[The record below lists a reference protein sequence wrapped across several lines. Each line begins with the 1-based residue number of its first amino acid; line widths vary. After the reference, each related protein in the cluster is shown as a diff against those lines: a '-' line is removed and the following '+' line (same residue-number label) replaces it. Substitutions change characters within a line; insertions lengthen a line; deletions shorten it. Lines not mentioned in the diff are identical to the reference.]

1 MSFKGPGGLASIKLD
16 VFLSERQETQGLI
29 FLSDQEE
36 GKMNFPR
43 GSQIAYLNPWLLF
56 AD

>member
-29 FLSDQEE
+29 FLSEQEE
-36 GKMNFPR
+36 GRMNFPR
-43 GSQIAYLNPWLLF
+43 GPKLRI
-56 AD
+56 